1 MTAPALK
8 SPNFNFLADHDPQ
21 LLEYAARAERYVL
34 DDPNTTLIKLRQLAE
49 ALAEDA
55 AAYDGMRLL
64 PEDDFS
70 DILRRLKREDII
82 TQEMADI
89 FHGLRKAGNEAAH
102 EGGGTR
108 QDAVSQLKL
117 AHRLA
122 VWFHRAF
129 RDPAFKPKPFLLPPA
144 PDGVAPEVK
153 EELERLRKARWDAER
168 EADES
173 EEALEVAERKRAAA
187 EAKAAELYADLEA
200 ALALARESET
210 DQEAMFRRHEAAVA
224 RLRAEAHSASHEE
237 RAARQHQ
244 ARSAAQAFDLSEAEA
259 RERIDAD
266 LRAKGWEADTIVRTR
281 AHGARPEAD
290 RNMAIAAVPT
300 PAGPADYILYCGLR
314 AAAVI
319 EAKRSNT
326 DLRAALDEAARYGM
340 VYQALAD
347 ETVAEDTA
355 TGHPIPLLFASNG
368 RPIVSESDP
377 RSGIWTRDVRSGKTR
392 ALKDWPTPEELAAMI
407 KAPADVPRDSAGG
420 GFVCPEPR

>member
-8 SPNFNFLADHDPQ
+8 SPNFNFLAEHDPQ

-89 FHGLRKAGNEAAH
+89 FHGLRKAGNAAAH

-108 QDAVSQLKL
+108 QEAVSQLKL

-144 PDGVAPEVK
+144 PEGGSPELK
-153 EELERLRKARWDAER
+153 EELERLRKARWEAER
-168 EADES
+168 AADAS
-173 EEALEVAERKRAAA
+173 EEALEEAERKRKAA
-187 EAKAAELYADLEA
+187 EAKAAELYANLEA
-200 ALALARESET
+200 ALAPKHENEARQEHIARQHEET
-210 DQEAMFRRHEAAVA
+210 VEQLRSAAHA
-224 RLRAEAHSASHEE
+224 ASHEE
-237 RAARQHQ
+237 RAARQYQ
-244 ARSAAQAFDLSEAEA
+244 ARSAAQAFDLSEEEA
-259 RERIDAD
+259 RERIDD
-266 LRAKGWEADTIVRTR
+266 ELRAKGWEADTIVRTWT
-281 AHGARPEAD
+281 HSARPEAD

-300 PAGPADYILYCGLR
+300 SAGPADYILYCGLR
-314 AAAVI
+314 AAAVV

-326 DLRAALDEAARYGM
+326 DLRAALDEAARYAKA
-340 VYQALAD
+340 YRALAD
-347 ETVAEDTA
+347 ECIAEDSA
-355 TGHPIPLLFASNG
+355 TGHAIPLLFASNG
-368 RPIVSESDP
+368 RPFTSEADT
-377 RSGIWTRDVRSGKTR
+377 RSGVWMRDVRNGKTQ
-392 ALKDWPTPEELAAMI
+392 ALKDWPTPEELGELLE
-407 KAPADVPRDSAGG
+407 R
-420 GFVCPEPR
+420 